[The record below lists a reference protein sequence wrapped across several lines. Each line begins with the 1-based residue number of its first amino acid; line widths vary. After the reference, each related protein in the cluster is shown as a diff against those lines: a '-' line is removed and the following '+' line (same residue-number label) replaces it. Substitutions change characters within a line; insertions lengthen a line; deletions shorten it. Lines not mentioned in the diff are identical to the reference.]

1 MSIQILGMVSTTH
14 GSESAG
20 WRGPVVDP
28 GYLAD
33 FARAHEEAGFDR
45 ALVAHSAS
53 SPEGFAAASHV
64 LYNTERLGV
73 LIAQRPGF
81 IQPTLTARKLATL
94 DNLTG
99 AGRVAIHHI
108 TGGSDADQRRDG
120 DFESKDARYRRTA
133 EFIDV
138 LRRTLTSDEPFD
150 HEGEFYHFEGAF
162 SSVKPHGQVPI
173 FFGGQSDEAIRVG
186 GRWADVY
193 ALWGEPLAQTR
204 ERIELIRA
212 EAAQHGRQIDFSL
225 SVRPIVGETE
235 DAAWEKADGIRRA
248 FEKDI
253 AQGGGGKWRVG
264 RGQNTAVG
272 AKRLKDQANEKLV
285 HDERLWFG
293 VTQLT
298 DGGGNS
304 TALVGTPQQVV
315 DALLEYYDL
324 GIRNFLIRGFD
335 PLQDVRDW
343 GKELVPLLRSGAATR
358 EEALVTA
365 GAGLGQG
372 KR

>member
-1 MSIQILGMVSTTH
+1 MSIQILGMVSTAY

-45 ALVAHSAS
+45 ALIAHSAS
-53 SPEGFAAASHV
+53 SPEGFAAAAHV
-64 LYNTERLGV
+64 LYSTERLGV

-108 TGGSDADQRRDG
+108 TGGSDTDQRRDG
-120 DFESKDARYRRTA
+120 DFADKRARYRRTA

-138 LRRTLTSDEPFD
+138 LRRTLTADEPFD
-150 HEGEFYHFEGAF
+150 HEGEFYRFEGVF
-162 SSVKPHGQVPI
+162 SSVKPRGEVPI
-173 FFGGQSDEAIRVG
+173 FFGGQSDDAIRVG

-204 ERIELIRA
+204 DRIEVIRA
-212 EAAQHGRQIDFSL
+212 EAARHGREIGFSL
-225 SVRPIVGETE
+225 SVRPIVAETE

-248 FEKDI
+248 FEDNL
-253 AQGGGGKWRVG
+253 AGKGNAAWRIG
-264 RGQNTAVG
+264 RGENTAVG
-272 AKRLKDQANEKLV
+272 AKRLKEEAAEKLV

-293 VTQLT
+293 VTRLS

-304 TALVGTPQQVV
+304 TALVGTPQQVA
-315 DALLEYYDL
+315 DALLKYYDL
-324 GIRNFLIRGFD
+324 GVRAFLIRGFD
-335 PLQDVRDW
+335 PLADVREW
-343 GKELVPLLRSGAATR
+343 GRELVPLLRAGAAAR
-358 EEALVTA
+358 EESPVAT
-365 GAGLGQG
+365 GRG
-372 KR
+372 R

>member
-1 MSIQILGMVSTTH
+1 MSIQILGMVSTTY

-33 FARAHEEAGFDR
+33 FARAHEQAGFDR
-45 ALVAHSAS
+45 VLIAHSAS
-53 SPEGFAAASHV
+53 SPEGFAAAAHV
-64 LYNTERLGV
+64 LYHTQRLGV

-108 TGGSDADQRRDG
+108 TGGSDTDQRRDG
-120 DFESKDARYRRTA
+120 DFAGKEARYRRTA
-133 EFIDV
+133 EFIEV
-138 LRRTLTSDEPFD
+138 LRRTLTSAEPFD
-150 HEGEFYHFEGAF
+150 HEGEFYRFEGAF
-162 SSVKPHGQVPI
+162 SSVKPHGEVPI
-173 FFGGQSDEAIRVG
+173 FFGGQSEDAIRVG

-204 ERIELIRA
+204 ERVDLIRG
-212 EAAQHGRQIDFSL
+212 EAARHGREIGFSL
-225 SVRPIVGETE
+225 SVRPIVAGTE
-235 DAAWEKADGIRRA
+235 DAAWEKADAIRRA
-248 FEKDI
+248 FEGNLAGKSN
-253 AQGGGGKWRVG
+253 GGTWRIG
-264 RGQNTAVG
+264 RGENTAVG
-272 AKRLKDQANEKLV
+272 ARRLKDEAEEKLV

-304 TALVGTPQQVV
+304 TALVGTPQQVA
-315 DALLEYYDL
+315 DALLKYYDL
-324 GIRNFLIRGFD
+324 GIRTFLIRGFD

-343 GKELVPLLRSGAATR
+343 GEELVPLLR
-358 EEALVTA
+358 A
-365 GAGLGQG
+365 GAEARERALTPAGRG
-372 KR
+372 

>member
-1 MSIQILGMVSTTH
+1 MSIQILGMVSTSY

-20 WRGPVVDP
+20 WQGPVVDP

-53 SPEGFAAASHV
+53 SPEGFAAAAHV
-64 LYNTERLGV
+64 LYSTKRLGV

-99 AGRVAIHHI
+99 AGRLAIHHI
-108 TGGSDADQRRDG
+108 TGGSDSDQRRDG
-120 DFESKDARYRRTA
+120 DFHGKEARYRRTA
-133 EFIDV
+133 EFIEV
-138 LRRTLTSDEPFD
+138 LRRTLASDKPFD
-150 HEGEFYHFEGAF
+150 YEGEFYRFEGAF
-162 SSVKPHGQVPI
+162 SSVKPHGPVPI
-173 FFGGQSDEAIRVG
+173 FFGGASQDAIRVG

-193 ALWGEPLAQTR
+193 ALWGEPRAEISQ
-204 ERIELIRA
+204 RIERIRA
-212 EAAQHGRQIDFSL
+212 EAAKYDRAIDFSL
-225 SVRPIVGETE
+225 SVRPIVADTE
-235 DAAWEKADGIRRA
+235 DEAWEKAAAIRAA
-248 FEKDI
+248 FEENL
-253 AQGGGGKWRVG
+253 AGGIGRKWRVG
-264 RGQNTAVG
+264 RGANIAVG
-272 AKRLKDQANEKLV
+272 AKRLKDQANDKLV

-304 TALVGTPQQVV
+304 TALVGTPQQVA
-315 DALLEYYDL
+315 DALLKYYDL
-324 GIRNFLIRGFD
+324 GIRNFLIRGFE

-343 GKELVPLLRSGAATR
+343 GNDLIPLLRSGAAAR
-358 EEALVTA
+358 EESLTPA
-365 GAGLGQG
+365 
-372 KR
+372 

>member
-1 MSIQILGMVSTTH
+1 VSIQILGMVSTAY

-33 FARAHEEAGFDR
+33 FARAHEQAGFDR
-45 ALVAHSAS
+45 TLIAHSAT
-53 SPEGFAAASHV
+53 SPDGFAAAAHV

-81 IQPTLTARKLATL
+81 VQPTLTARKLATL

-108 TGGSDADQRRDG
+108 TGGSDIDQQRDG
-120 DFESKDARYRRTA
+120 DFEDKPARYRRTA

-150 HEGEFYHFEGAF
+150 HEGEFYRFKGAF
-162 SSVKPHGQVPI
+162 SSVKPNGPVPI
-173 FFGGQSDEAIRVG
+173 FFGGQSEDAIRVG
-186 GRWADVY
+186 ARWADVY
-193 ALWGEPLAQTR
+193 ALWGEPLAETR
-204 ERIELIRA
+204 ERIELIRG
-212 EAAQHGRQIDFSL
+212 EAARHGRDIQFSL
-225 SVRPIVGETE
+225 SVRPIVAETE
-235 DAAWEKADGIRRA
+235 DAAWDKAESIRRA
-248 FEKDI
+248 FEENL
-253 AQGGGGKWRVG
+253 ARNNRGPWRIG
-264 RGQNTAVG
+264 RGENNAEG
-272 AKRLKDQANEKLV
+272 ARRLKEEANKQLV

-304 TALVGTPQQVV
+304 TALVGTPQQVA
-315 DALLEYYDL
+315 DALLKYYDL
-324 GIRNFLIRGFD
+324 GIRTFLIRGFD
-335 PLQDVRDW
+335 PLQDVREW
-343 GKELVPLLRSGAATR
+343 GEELVPLIR
-358 EEALVTA
+358 A
-365 GAGLGQG
+365 GAEAREQALAPAGSG
-372 KR
+372 R

>member
-1 MSIQILGMVSTTH
+1 MNQSPTLPIQILGMVSTTY

-53 SPEGFAAASHV
+53 SPEGFAAAAHV
-64 LYNTERLGV
+64 LYNTERLRV

-108 TGGSDADQRRDG
+108 TGGSDTDQRRDG
-120 DFESKDARYRRTA
+120 DFENKAARYRRTA

-150 HEGEFYHFEGAF
+150 HEGEFYRFEGAF
-162 SSVKPHGQVPI
+162 SSVKPHGPVPI
-173 FFGGQSDEAIRVG
+173 FFGGQSDDAIRVG

-204 ERIELIRA
+204 ERVELIRA
-212 EAAQHGRQIDFSL
+212 EAARHGRQIEFSL
-225 SVRPIVGETE
+225 SVRPIVAETE
-235 DAAWEKADGIRRA
+235 DAAWEKADAIRRA
-248 FEKDI
+248 FENDL
-253 AQGGGGKWRVG
+253 AQGGAGKWRIG
-264 RGQNTAVG
+264 RGENTAVG
-272 AKRLKDQANEKLV
+272 AKRLKEEAEQKLV

-293 VTQLT
+293 VTRLT

-304 TALVGTPQQVV
+304 TALVGTPRQVA
-315 DALLEYYDL
+315 DALLKYYDL
-324 GIRNFLIRGFD
+324 GIGTFLIRGFD
-335 PLQDVRDW
+335 PLRDVREW
-343 GKELVPLLRSGAATR
+343 GKELVPLLR
-358 EEALVTA
+358 A
-365 GAGLGQG
+365 GATARARALIGAGQ
-372 KR
+372 

>member
-1 MSIQILGMVSTTH
+1 MSIQILGMVSTAY

-20 WRGPVVDP
+20 WQGPVVDP

-45 ALVAHSAS
+45 ALVAHSAT
-53 SPEGFAAASHV
+53 SPEGFAAAAHV

-108 TGGSDADQRRDG
+108 TGGSDTDQRRDG
-120 DFESKDARYRRTA
+120 DFADKQARYRRTA
-133 EFIDV
+133 EFIEV

-150 HEGEFYHFEGAF
+150 HAGEFYRFEGAF
-162 SSVKPHGQVPI
+162 SSVKPRGPVPI
-173 FFGGQSDEAIRVG
+173 FFGGQSDDAIRVG

-204 ERIELIRA
+204 ERIDLIRA
-212 EAAQHGRQIDFSL
+212 EAARHGREIGFSL
-225 SVRPIVGETE
+225 SVRPIVAETE
-235 DAAWEKADGIRRA
+235 DAAWERADGIRRA
-248 FEKDI
+248 FEDNL
-253 AQGGGGKWRVG
+253 ARSGAGPWRIG
-264 RGQNTAVG
+264 RGDNTAVG
-272 AKRLKDQANEKLV
+272 AKRLKDEADEKLV

-304 TALVGTPQQVV
+304 TALVGTPQQVA
-315 DALLEYYDL
+315 DALLKYYDL
-324 GIRNFLIRGFD
+324 GVRAFLIRGFD
-335 PLQDVRDW
+335 PVRDVRDW
-343 GKELVPLLRSGAATR
+343 GRELVPLLRAGAAAR
-358 EEALVTA
+358 EEALVTT
-365 GAGLGQG
+365 GPG
-372 KR
+372 R

>member
-1 MSIQILGMVSTTH
+1 MSIQILGMVSTNY

-20 WRGPVVDP
+20 WQGPVVDP
-28 GYLAD
+28 GYLTD

-53 SPEGFAAASHV
+53 SPEGFAAAAHV

-99 AGRVAIHHI
+99 AGRLAIHHI

-120 DFESKDARYRRTA
+120 DFHGKEARYRRTA

-138 LRRTLTSDEPFD
+138 LRRTLTSDMPFD
-150 HEGEFYHFEGAF
+150 FDGEFYRFEGAF
-162 SSVKPHGQVPI
+162 SSVKPNGPVPI
-173 FFGGQSDEAIRVG
+173 FFGGASEDAIRVG

-193 ALWGEPLAQTR
+193 ALWGEPLAQTSA
-204 ERIELIRA
+204 RIERIRA
-212 EAAQHGRQIDFSL
+212 EAAQHGREVGFSL
-225 SVRPIVGETE
+225 SVRPIVAETE
-235 DAAWEKADGIRRA
+235 DAAWEKAAQIRRA
-248 FEKDI
+248 FEGNITAGTGRKFLI
-253 AQGGGGKWRVG
+253 G

-272 AKRLKDQANEKLV
+272 AQRLKDEAAEKLV

-304 TALVGTPQQVV
+304 TALVGTPGQVA
-315 DALLEYYDL
+315 DALLKYYDL
-324 GIRNFLIRGFD
+324 GIRNFLIRGFE
-335 PLQDVRDW
+335 PLADVREW
-343 GKELVPLLRSGAATR
+343 GKELVPLLRAGAAAR
-358 EEALVTA
+358 EQALVPA
-365 GAGLGQG
+365 
-372 KR
+372 

>member
-1 MSIQILGMVSTTH
+1 MPIQILGMVSTNY

-28 GYLAD
+28 QYLAD

-45 ALVAHSAS
+45 VLVAHSAS
-53 SPEGFAAASHV
+53 SPEGFAAAAHV
-64 LYNTERLGV
+64 LYSTEHLGV

-99 AGRVAIHHI
+99 AGRLAIHHI

-120 DFESKDARYRRTA
+120 DFHEKQARYRRTA
-133 EFIDV
+133 EFIEV
-138 LRRTLTSDEPFD
+138 LRRSLTADEPFD
-150 HEGEFYHFEGAF
+150 YEGEFYHFEGAF
-162 SSVKPHGQVPI
+162 SSVKPHGPVPI
-173 FFGGQSDEAIRVG
+173 FFGGASEDAIRVG

-193 ALWGEPLAQTR
+193 AIWGEPLAQAR
-204 ERIELIRA
+204 ERIERIRA
-212 EAAQHGRQIDFSL
+212 EAAQWGRQIDFSL
-225 SVRPIVGETE
+225 SVRPIVANTE
-235 DAAWEKADGIRRA
+235 DAAWEKAAEIRRA
-248 FEKDI
+248 TEGNL
-253 AQGGGGKWRVG
+253 AGGNGRRWMTG

-272 AKRLKDQANEKLV
+272 AQRLKDEANEKLV

-315 DALLEYYDL
+315 DALLKYYDL

-335 PLQDVRDW
+335 PLQDVREW
-343 GKELVPLLRSGAATR
+343 GRELVPLLRAGAAAR
-358 EEALVTA
+358 EEALVPA
-365 GAGLGQG
+365 
-372 KR
+372 

>member
-1 MSIQILGMVSTTH
+1 MVSTTY

-28 GYLAD
+28 GYLTD
-33 FARAHEEAGFDR
+33 FARAHEQSGFDR
-45 ALVAHSAS
+45 VLIAHSAS
-53 SPEGFAAASHV
+53 SPEGFAAAAHV

-99 AGRVAIHHI
+99 AGRLAIHHI
-108 TGGSDADQRRDG
+108 TGGSDTDQRRDG
-120 DFESKDARYRRTA
+120 DFHGKEARYRRTA
-133 EFIDV
+133 EFIEV
-138 LRRTLTSDEPFD
+138 LRRTLTSGEPFD
-150 HEGEFYHFEGAF
+150 YEGEFYRFEGAF
-162 SSVKPHGQVPI
+162 SSVKPHGEVPI
-173 FFGGQSDEAIRVG
+173 FFGGQSDDAIRVG

-212 EAAQHGRQIDFSL
+212 EAARHGRDIAFSL
-225 SVRPIVGETE
+225 SVRPIVADTE
-235 DAAWEKADGIRRA
+235 EAAWDKAAAIRRA
-248 FEKDI
+248 FEENL
-253 AQGGGGKWRVG
+253 AGGNGGAAGWRIG
-264 RGQNTAVG
+264 RGENTAVG
-272 AKRLKDQANEKLV
+272 AKRLKDEADEKLI

-304 TALVGTPQQVV
+304 TALVGTPQQVA
-315 DALLEYYDL
+315 DALLKYYDL
-324 GIRNFLIRGFD
+324 GIRTFLIRGFD

-343 GKELVPLLRSGAATR
+343 GEELVPLLRAGAAAR
-358 EEALVTA
+358 ERRLAPA
-365 GAGLGQG
+365 GRG
-372 KR
+372 